1 VSSVLNG
8 TGGAV
13 GAPVWRMGSTTWTAR
28 PVQDLPGADGP
39 LAYREHMSTPDV
51 EVRRS
56 RRRRRTVSAY
66 REDGRTVV
74 LIPAR
79 FTRAEEQQWVTTML
93 ERLARGERRRR
104 PSDDQL
110 AARASDLSR
119 RHLGGLARP
128 TSIRWVTNQSS
139 RWGSCTPADGT
150 IRISM
155 RVKGMPVYVLDYVI
169 VHELAHL
176 LAPGHGR
183 EFWSLLEGYPKL
195 ERARGYLEG
204 VAAAAGLDLADDSD
218 GQGVGAAPDGRDD
231 GELGQAA
238 LDFGPSD

>member
-8 TGGAV
+8 TREAK
-13 GAPVWRMGSTTWTAR
+13 GAPVWQVGSTTWTAR
-28 PVQDLPGADGP
+28 PVDDLRGADGP
-39 LAYREHMSTPDV
+39 LAYREDMSTSEV

-66 REDGRTVV
+66 RAAGRTVV

-93 ERLARGERRRR
+93 ERLAKGERRRR

-110 AARASDLSR
+110 AARASELSR
-119 RHLGGLARP
+119 RHLGGLAKP

-150 IRISM
+150 IRISV
-155 RVKGMPVYVLDYVI
+155 RVKGMPAYVLDYVI
-169 VHELAHL
+169 LHELAHL

-183 EFWSLLEGYPKL
+183 EFWSLLEGYPRL

-204 VAAAAGLDLADDSD
+204 VAATAGLDLADDS
-218 GQGVGAAPDGRDD
+218 DD